1 MYKYKICNVYDKD
14 IFDRQCVAL
23 EKNIKGIK
31 EISYLEDVDG
41 SQIKFY
47 EAQNGKKLSV
57 ENNKI
62 FGVIIVSEFSVE
74 EYFK

>member
-1 MYKYKICNVYDKD
+1 MYKYIICNVYDKD

-23 EKNIKGIK
+23 EKHIKGIK

-47 EAQNGKKLSV
+47 EDQNGKKLSV

-62 FGVIIVSEFSVE
+62 FGVIIDSEFSVE